1 MRLHDWSCLVGNL
14 LQSSVTAIAFFF
26 CFFLDQRKS
35 REKALKKELLA
46 LRRQMTKERRSR
58 GSGEMN
64 SIINSQAYH
73 MSSTCEPSEIRTYQV
88 FAIF

>member
-1 MRLHDWSCLVGNL
+1 MVVFGRKLAAVKCDRHRV
-14 LQSSVTAIAFFF
+14 FFF

-64 SIINSQAYH
+64 SVINSQAYH